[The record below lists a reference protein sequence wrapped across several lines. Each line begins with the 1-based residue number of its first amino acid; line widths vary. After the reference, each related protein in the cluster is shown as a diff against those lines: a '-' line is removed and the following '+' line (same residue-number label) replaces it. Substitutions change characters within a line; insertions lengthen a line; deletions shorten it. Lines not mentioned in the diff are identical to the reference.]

1 MVLIKAS
8 GKANCCRT
16 GKIRLKE
23 DQMILHWGN
32 MVIEMTSCFSI
43 GETRCSG
50 RPFASA
56 AGKQWQVW
64 STVLVI
70 VKDGVKEGQLLR
82 QWGDGGRD
90 GRLL

>member
-56 AGKQWQVW
+56 LGRRWQGW
-64 STVLVI
+64 STALAM
-70 VKDGVKEGQLLR
+70 VKHGVKGGHLLR
-82 QWGDGGRD
+82 HC
-90 GRLL
+90 